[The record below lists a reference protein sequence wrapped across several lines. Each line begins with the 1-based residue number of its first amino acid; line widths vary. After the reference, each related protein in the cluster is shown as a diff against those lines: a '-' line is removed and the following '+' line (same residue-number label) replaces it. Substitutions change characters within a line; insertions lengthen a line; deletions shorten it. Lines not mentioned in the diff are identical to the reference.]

1 MLMQDINNLLNE
13 QISLIAHCFNA
24 YIEDKTREELE
35 DKIFS
40 SDKSNQE
47 HVKYAEKLIEFINIF
62 QIEGVDEIYK
72 INIELSRLL
81 HYLFL
86 YIN

>member
-1 MLMQDINNLLNE
+1 MQEINNLLNK
-13 QISLIAHCFNA
+13 QISLIAHCFNT
-24 YIEDKTREELE
+24 YIEDKTSEELE
-35 DKIFS
+35 NKMFS
-40 SDKSNQE
+40 SDKSNKE

-62 QIEGVDEIYK
+62 KTEGVDEIYK
-72 INIELSRLL
+72 INIELSRML